1 MSARPGDFSETI
13 KKLLADRAG
22 HECSMPYCRVRTVG
36 PGAATTQTV
45 RVGQASHIYS
55 AGLKEPRG
63 RGGLSDA
70 QLADPSN
77 GIWTCELHG
86 KDVDNNKGDA
96 FPAGLLRSW
105 KELHEARVKRMST
118 GAPAE
123 RWIEH
128 VRFMRTPLF
137 EPDSVFHL
145 GKVTVIGGT
154 NGVGKTAICEWV
166 GAVRDKGLLDRWT
179 GSSAFHA
186 INLEISFTSDKEH
199 VLGVGIPAGGTARFT
214 LDGAPQLAP
223 PLVID
228 TVFLRERYLPPA
240 AEDDL
245 RGLAKFFSV
254 DADTIRL
261 VAEEVGA
268 SGNKR
273 FRHLGFEPVPLDE
286 GEPPESVIHED
297 GTPKM
302 RLTVRKG
309 LRALKNS
316 FEVILEERKD
326 EISPRM
332 RTILIGLN
340 GDWLWLDDRIETVS
354 KEIEQISRTEE
365 NCVNVMTIPGIGP
378 MISTAMVAAIGTGE
392 AFGRGRDFAAWVG
405 LVPRQ
410 YSTGGRTVLGRIS
423 KRGSRYLRMLFV
435 QAAKVILMRANR
447 WAGFSFGD
455 WLIRASERMNRNKL
469 AVALANKLARM
480 AWSIL
485 RHRTAFDAPRD
496 EVAAGI

>member
-1 MSARPGDFSETI
+1 MEKKTFVQLMSI
-13 KKLLADRAG
+13 
-22 HECSMPYCRVRTVG
+22 
-36 PGAATTQTV
+36 
-45 RVGQASHIYS
+45 
-55 AGLKEPRG
+55 
-63 RGGLSDA
+63 
-70 QLADPSN
+70 
-77 GIWTCELHG
+77 GIDIG
-86 KDVDNNKGDA
+86 KD
-96 FPAGLLRSW
+96 
-105 KELHEARVKRMST
+105 T
-118 GAPAE
+118 
-123 RWIEH
+123 
-128 VRFMRTPLF
+128 
-137 EPDSVFHL
+137 FHL
-145 GKVTVIGGT
+145 
-154 NGVGKTAICEWV
+154 VGF
-166 GAVRDKGLLDRWT
+166 DRH
-179 GSSAFHA
+179 GQ
-186 INLEISFTSDKEH
+186 L
-199 VLGVGIPAGGTARFT
+199 VLRKQIKR
-214 LDGAPQLAP
+214 LA
-223 PLVID
+223 
-228 TVFLRERYLPPA
+228 
-240 AEDDL
+240 
-245 RGLAKFFSV
+245 
-254 DADTIRL
+254 L
-261 VAEEVGA
+261 VATFEKLPRCIVGMEA
-268 SGNKR
+268 CLSAHFVSR
-273 FRHLGFEPVPLDE
+273 TLRQLGFEPRIIPAIYVKPFIKGQKNDYNDAEAIAEAALRPNLPIVPEKSQDQLDLQALHRVR
-286 GEPPESVIHED
+286 S
-297 GTPKM
+297 
-302 RLTVRKG
+302 RLVSRRTATINQIRAFLIEQGITVRKG

-392 AFGRGRDFAAWVG
+392 AFGRGRDFAAWAG

-447 WAGFSFGD
+447 WACFSFGD
-455 WLIRASERMNRNKL
+455 WLIRASERLNRNKL